1 MLWIIILIG
10 LLGSG
15 RMDGNS
21 TTPGPLRKSLHG
33 PTAGTAPSTV
43 GQALII
49 SESTGASHFQKLP
62 GKDKVK
68 SRAKPYEIVYFPF
81 LSLAAGAY
89 ELAGYAHIEFQFPL
103 RTFLKALKEACLRLK
118 IVKIHLQKAEMNEL
132 VAAAG
137 LWKYR
142 CDTCL
147 LYTSPSPRD

>member
-1 MLWIIILIG
+1 M
-10 LLGSG
+10 
-15 RMDGNS
+15 
-21 TTPGPLRKSLHG
+21 
-33 PTAGTAPSTV
+33 
-43 GQALII
+43 
-49 SESTGASHFQKLP
+49 
-62 GKDKVK
+62 
-68 SRAKPYEIVYFPF
+68 YFPI

-142 CDTCL
+142 CDTL
-147 LYTSPSPRD
+147 KREVMDQVKGMGDKMDWDTYYPEGRTPLDDVPGPTERPRQGLQNFVEERSQPVQ

>member
-1 MLWIIILIG
+1 M
-10 LLGSG
+10 
-15 RMDGNS
+15 
-21 TTPGPLRKSLHG
+21 
-33 PTAGTAPSTV
+33 
-43 GQALII
+43 
-49 SESTGASHFQKLP
+49 
-62 GKDKVK
+62 
-68 SRAKPYEIVYFPF
+68 YFPI

-142 CDTCL
+142 CDTL
-147 LYTSPSPRD
+147 KREVMDQVKGMGDKMDWDTYYPEGRTPLDDVPEPTEQPRQGL